1 MGRPEY
7 DRGQFGGRGR
17 GGFGGRGGRGDFRGG
32 FQNSQ
37 GSWSATGENKLRPE
51 GGMRQWGSAPS
62 SDVEATSTAPGTP
75 NVATPTTGGGD
86 EEPTKKKRKGDKG
99 GTGSKANSRV
109 GSEAVDE
116 GSSKK
121 RKREEGD
128 AILATENAAPPSE
141 KTVKRIKKHM
151 KKLEDK
157 VTETMSLADW
167 LKRVAEGKEKTLDN
181 SDVLQGVQVSLVNGH
196 WQLSA

>member
-1 MGRPEY
+1 MGRPEQE
-7 DRGQFGGRGR
+7 RGQFGGRGR
-17 GGFGGRGGRGDFRGG
+17 GGFGARGGRGGFRGG
-32 FQNSQ
+32 FQNSG

-75 NVATPTTGGGD
+75 VASTTAGG
-86 EEPTKKKRKGDKG
+86 EEPKKKKRKGDKG
-99 GTGSKANSRV
+99 GTGAKANSRV
-109 GSEAVDE
+109 GSEAAE
-116 GSSKK
+116 ESSSKK
-121 RKREEGD
+121 RKREED
-128 AILATENAAPPSE
+128 APATEAAAPSE

-157 VTETMSLADW
+157 VSTTISLADW
-167 LKRVAEGKEKTLDN
+167 LKRVAEGKEKTLDS
-181 SDVLQGVQVSLVNGH
+181 SDVLQGVQVSLVDGH